1 MCTIL
6 IALMMTLA
14 TQVGAKECPAKF
26 LKQGAVVF
34 DLVLICVTKDV
45 SHEKLKHAAHVTA
58 QWLDNNQD
66 GEIDEKRLRPF
77 LVENRPVLLMSA
89 DGFNF
94 LQFGAIEHGL
104 SDRIGQDLSAAE
116 TAPRRG
122 RDASQ
127 EEIHHLI
134 FTASWVHA
142 FSSAFSEIPED
153 RSNLFLAWRLA
164 EKKDFYHYDDPT
176 CDAECK
182 VVEFFY
188 LATAAYLGSQIDVAH
203 DELFLKTRTALK
215 QKLPEIIKLIEN
227 VDYEYPRYIWPDGE
241 YSFSKNIKFP

>member
-1 MCTIL
+1 MRTIL
-6 IALMMTLA
+6 IALLMTLA
-14 TQVGAKECPAKF
+14 TQVSAKECPAKF

-66 GEIDEKRLRPF
+66 GEIDEKGLRPF
-77 LVENRPVLLMSA
+77 LLENRPALLMSA
-89 DGFNF
+89 NGLDF
-94 LQFGAIEHGL
+94 LQFNVIEQGL
-104 SDRIGQDLSAAE
+104 GDRIGQDLSAAE
-116 TAPRRG
+116 TAPTQG

-134 FTASWVHA
+134 FTASWVEA
-142 FSSAFSEIPED
+142 FPRTFSEIPED
-153 RSNLFLAWRLA
+153 RSKLFLAWRLA

-203 DELFLKTRTALK
+203 DELFLKTRIALK
-215 QKLPEIIKLIEN
+215 QKLPEITTLIESSAYN
-227 VDYEYPRYIWPDGE
+227 YPRYIWPDGD